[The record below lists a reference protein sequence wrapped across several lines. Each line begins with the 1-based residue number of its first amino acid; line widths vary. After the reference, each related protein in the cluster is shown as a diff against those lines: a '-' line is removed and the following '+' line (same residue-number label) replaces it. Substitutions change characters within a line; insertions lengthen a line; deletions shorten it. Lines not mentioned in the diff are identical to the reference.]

1 MSEPDLRCYGCGQV
15 HAGAR
20 LVELPDGR
28 QVGSHSEAY
37 RRYTEAVWV
46 LKNLPDKHRD
56 KSRMTKFK
64 YLQDIELR
72 RGRQA
77 RVELREEMLRVHY
90 HLKRT
95 SKP

>member
-1 MSEPDLRCYGCGQV
+1 MSPPDLRCLGCGQI
-15 HAGAR
+15 HADAR
-20 LVELPDGR
+20 QVELPDGR

-37 RRYTEAVWV
+37 RRYTEAAWV
-46 LKNLPDKHRD
+46 LATLPDKHRD

-77 RVELREEMLRVHY
+77 RVELREEMLRVYY